1 MVEAI
6 CKYRRAKITRGLNEH
21 VYSNFYKISIGLSP
35 ILFSTFHLS
44 DLDLQPSQLN
54 LIITYYQVVA
64 TLQWLKVQDWF
75 RPLINS
81 SMLYALVIFLSNI
94 NQYHKWKINFNFNPQ
109 PQKQDISLNEQK
121 MSFLLLLANV
131 TVTTFW
137 LQLLGNFSITWDW
150 YWLIATL
157 PLICI
162 PHCRSYFHGQTNL
175 KAEHKSTFM
184 NHYRAIRFQI

>member
-1 MVEAI
+1 MNLYTVTFI
-6 CKYRRAKITRGLNEH
+6 DINRNLTHLVQYVSSDWPWPSTITIKFDYYILAGS
-21 VYSNFYKISIGLSP
+21 SNITMIKSARL
-35 ILFSTFHLS
+35 IL
-44 DLDLQPSQLN
+44 
-54 LIITYYQVVA
+54 I
-64 TLQWLKVQDWF
+64 

-81 SMLYALVIFLSNI
+81 SMLYALVTFLSNI

-109 PQKQDISLNEQK
+109 PEKQDISLNEQK

-162 PHCRSYFHGQTNL
+162 PHCRSYFHGQTSL

>member
-1 MVEAI
+1 MNLYTVTFI
-6 CKYRRAKITRGLNEH
+6 DT
-21 VYSNFYKISIGLSP
+21 IGISP
-35 ILFSTFHLS
+35 ILFSTFHLT

-81 SMLYALVIFLSNI
+81 SMLYALVTFLSNI

-109 PQKQDISLNEQK
+109 PEKQDISLNEQK

-137 LQLLGNFSITWDW
+137 YNCWG
-150 YWLIATL
+150 TL
-157 PLICI
+157 ALPEID
-162 PHCRSYFHGQTNL
+162 TD
-175 KAEHKSTFM
+175 
-184 NHYRAIRFQI
+184 